1 MGSTN
6 HWLSY
11 GDGHYWPS
19 WRICTIQK
27 NVGLKQANLFTNLL
41 EEGWA
46 GLVIVSFITPLLG
59 FIRTFLSFLQEA
71 RMSRAAELMV
81 QHVENLKRH
90 HLREHAELE
99 DMKRLIQQ
107 NSRNWQLTENKG
119 KIGSRGS
126 LRHPGP
132 HEASNLFLGAL
143 GFPLFWSMKR
153 FNTKPAIFHY

>member
-1 MGSTN
+1 MSSVN

-11 GDGHYWPS
+11 GDCHYS
-19 WRICTIQK
+19 MQDLHNSK
-27 NVGLKQANLFTNLL
+27 HFGLKQVNLFTILL
-41 EEGWA
+41 EEGWT
-46 GLVIVSFITPLLG
+46 GLVMVSSITPFLG
-59 FIRTFLSFLQEA
+59 YINTFLSFLQEA

-119 KIGSRGS
+119 KIGCLSDW
-126 LRHPGP
+126 GP
-132 HEASNLFLGAL
+132 SNLFLVLL
-143 GFPLFWSMKR
+143 GFLLFWSMKW
-153 FNTKPAIFHY
+153 FNTKPTIFHY